1 VLFYYQFRVKPLPRT
16 PDNRVQECRPNSWWT
31 NENREVVKEREPA
44 DYAVW
49 RGANAIMDVRIEK
62 MKMEIRSL
70 LRAGETRESLNYVDW
85 DQLEE
90 MGVKL

>member
-1 VLFYYQFRVKPLPRT
+1 MLFYYQFRLKPLPRT
-16 PDNRVQECRPNSWWT
+16 PIHRVQECRPNSWWT
-31 NENREVVKEREPA
+31 DENREVVKAREPA

-49 RGANAIMDVRIEK
+49 RAANAIMDVRIEK

-70 LRAGETRESLNYVDW
+70 LRAGETRESLYYVDW